1 MQNILKYNKYLLKPL
16 SKNTQIYFQSK
27 TYVSQENSKY
37 KFYKRVSEKFDD
49 NPLIKEGGNRIRGLN
64 RKSFFNNPLIT
75 IITVVLND
83 DKDLEK
89 TIKSVLLQRY
99 SNIEFIIVDGGSR
112 GSIISKIKKYD
123 DRIDYWIS
131 QKDKGIYD
139 AWNKG
144 IKLASGD
151 YICFLN
157 VGDFFAQNCI
167 EIVVKKIK
175 RKHVDILF
183 GTVLKRKKFSGFYP
197 KTINNR
203 LNVFPSFVSTFIK
216 KSIYEKNGLFKLKY
230 DCFNDYEF
238 IYSLLKTKKFS
249 WNTSSRNE
257 ILTIFDLKGV
267 SSKMSFLSTIKA
279 EYQIRRQYEN
289 ALFVFFKLLKKFLK
303 FYILK
308 TINKKKFYKYN

>member
-27 TYVSQENSKY
+27 IYVSQENSKY
-37 KFYKRVSEKFDD
+37 KFYKRVSETFDE

-157 VGDFFAQNCI
+157 VGDFFAENCI
-167 EIVVKKIK
+167 ETVLKKIK
-175 RKHVDILF
+175 RKPIDILF
-183 GTVLKRKKFSGFYP
+183 GSVLKRKKFSGFYP
-197 KTINNR
+197 KTISYR
-203 LNVFPSFVSTFIK
+203 LNVFPSFVSTFVK
-216 KSIYEKNGLFKLKY
+216 KSIYEKNGLFKLRFN
-230 DCFNDYEF
+230 CLNDYEF

-249 WNTSSRNE
+249 WDTSTKNE

-267 SSKMSFLSTIKA
+267 SSKISFFCTIKA

-289 ALFVFFKLLKKFLK
+289 IIFVFLKMLKKFLK

-308 TINKKKFYKYN
+308 TTYKKKFQKYN

>member
-16 SKNTQIYFQSK
+16 SKNTQIYFQSQI
-27 TYVSQENSKY
+27 YVSQENSKY
-37 KFYKRVSEKFDD
+37 KFYKRVSETFDD

-99 SNIEFIIVDGGSR
+99 CNIEFIIVDGGSR

-157 VGDFFAQNCI
+157 VGDFFTQNCI

-183 GTVLKRKKFSGFYP
+183 GAVLKRKKFSGFYP

-203 LNVFPSFVSTFIK
+203 LNVFPSFVSSFIK
-216 KSIYEKNGLFKLKY
+216 KSIYEKNGLFKLEY

-249 WNTSSRNE
+249 WNASSRNE

-267 SSKMSFLSTIKA
+267 SSKISFFSTIKA

-289 ALFVFFKLLKKFLK
+289 ALFVFLKLLKKFLK

-308 TINKKKFYKYN
+308 AINKKKFYKYN

>member
-16 SKNTQIYFQSK
+16 SKNTQIYFQSQI
-27 TYVSQENSKY
+27 YVSQENSKY
-37 KFYKRVSEKFDD
+37 KFYKRVSETFDD

-99 SNIEFIIVDGGSR
+99 CNIEFIIVDGGSR

-183 GTVLKRKKFSGFYP
+183 GAVLKKKKFSGFYP

-216 KSIYEKNGLFKLKY
+216 KSIYEKNGLFKLEY

-249 WNTSSRNE
+249 WNASSRNE

-267 SSKMSFLSTIKA
+267 SSKMSFFSTIKA

-289 ALFVFFKLLKKFLK
+289 NLFVFFKLLKKFLK

>member
-16 SKNTQIYFQSK
+16 SKNTQIYFQSQI
-27 TYVSQENSKY
+27 YVSQENSKY
-37 KFYKRVSEKFDD
+37 KFYKRVSETFDD

-99 SNIEFIIVDGGSR
+99 CNIEFIIVDGGSR

-157 VGDFFAQNCI
+157 VGDFFTQNCI

-183 GTVLKRKKFSGFYP
+183 GAVLKRKKFSGFYP

-216 KSIYEKNGLFKLKY
+216 KSIYEKNGLFKLEY

-267 SSKMSFLSTIKA
+267 SSKMSFFSTIKA

-289 ALFVFFKLLKKFLK
+289 NLFVFFKLLKKFLK

>member
-1 MQNILKYNKYLLKPL
+1 MQNILKYNRYLHKPL

-27 TYVSQENSKY
+27 ICMSLKTSKY
-37 KFYKRVSEKFDD
+37 KFYNRVSESFDK
-49 NPLIKEGGNRIRGLN
+49 NPLIKEGGNRVRGFY
-64 RKSFFNNPLIT
+64 RKSFFNRPLIT
-75 IITVVLND
+75 IVTVVLND

-89 TIKSVLLQRY
+89 TIKSVLLQKY
-99 SNIEFIIVDGGSR
+99 NNVEFIIIDGGSR
-112 GSIISKIKKYD
+112 GSTISKIKKYD

-157 VGDFFAQNCI
+157 VGDFFAQNCL
-167 EIVVKKIK
+167 EIVIKKIR
-175 RKHVDILF
+175 RKHLDILF
-183 GTVLKRKKFSGFYP
+183 GSVLKRKKFSGFYP

-216 KSIYEKNGLFKLKY
+216 KSIYEKRGLFKIRY
-230 DCFNDYEF
+230 NCFNDYEF
-238 IYSLLKTKKFS
+238 IYSLLKTRKFS
-249 WNTSSRNE
+249 WDISSRNE

-267 SSKMSFLSTIKA
+267 SSKTTFLSTIKA
-279 EYQIRRQYEN
+279 EYQIRLQYEN
-289 ALFVFFKLLKKFLK
+289 TLFVFFKLFKKFLK
-303 FYILK
+303 FYVLK
-308 TINKKKFYKYN
+308 TINKNKFDRYN

>member
-16 SKNTQIYFQSK
+16 SKNTQIYFQSQI
-27 TYVSQENSKY
+27 YVSQENSKY
-37 KFYKRVSEKFDD
+37 KFYKRVSETFDD

-175 RKHVDILF
+175 RKNVDILF

-203 LNVFPSFVSTFIK
+203 LNVFPSFVSSFIK
-216 KSIYEKNGLFKLKY
+216 KSIYEKNGLFKLEY

-267 SSKMSFLSTIKA
+267 SSKISFFSTIKA

>member
-16 SKNTQIYFQSK
+16 SKNTQIYFQSQI
-27 TYVSQENSKY
+27 YVSQENSKY
-37 KFYKRVSEKFDD
+37 KFYKRVSETFDD

-89 TIKSVLLQRY
+89 TIKSVLLQKY

-183 GTVLKRKKFSGFYP
+183 GAVLKKKKFSGFYP

-216 KSIYEKNGLFKLKY
+216 KSIYEKNGLFKLEY

-267 SSKMSFLSTIKA
+267 SSKMSFFSTIKA

-289 ALFVFFKLLKKFLK
+289 ALFVFLKLLKKFLK

-308 TINKKKFYKYN
+308 AINKKKFYKYN